1 MADFSIEGMAEY
13 TNVADNH
20 DVIKGSDVLTI
31 LAVQTQQYF
40 IRNTNITK
48 SRPTYFI
55 EYRCLFRELSRTQI
69 F

>member
-1 MADFSIEGMAEY
+1 MADFSIEGMTEY

-40 IRNTNITK
+40 IRNTNRYK
-48 SRPTYFI
+48 
-55 EYRCLFRELSRTQI
+55 
-69 F
+69 